1 MKRNLLLFA
10 VTLALVLSG
19 CGQAGGETP
28 SAQPTVRPS
37 APVTPVPTSV
47 VAAVSPGIDSG
58 GGNQRAHPRVGD
70 PGAHPSLHSR
80 SGSPAC
86 ARTHPDAHARP
97 HPGDDGRARPGA
109 ALPPRR

>member
-47 VAAVSPGIDSG
+47 VAAVSPSPVSIQEEVTSAPIPVSETLEPT
-58 GGNQRAHPRVGD
+58 QPPLPLRFPR
-70 PGAHPSLHSR
+70 L
-80 SGSPAC
+80 
-86 ARTHPDAHARP
+86 RP
-97 HPGDDGRARPGA
+97 HPPRRPRPS
-109 ALPPRR
+109 PPRR